1 MVTTFRTVSGETI
14 LADSGPLPPGVN
26 LTPVERLEPHH
37 GEQAKA
43 LVILPFISA
52 QQAEQFATLVMAQYG
67 ADSFQTP
74 IVTSGTAYEYLTPDG
89 EAGQVFELFP
99 DARWEAFI
107 KEGNEQHHV
116 LQRVIQGGTDEER
129 TS

>member
-1 MVTTFRTVSGETI
+1 MSDTGSAAREVDFQSEDENV
-14 LADSGPLPPGVN
+14 LDPQNPPS
-26 LTPVERLEPHH
+26 R
-37 GEQAKA
+37 A
-43 LVILPFISA
+43 LVILPFA
-52 QQAEQFATLVMAQYG
+52 TPQQAEQFATLVMHQFGPEFAV
-67 ADSFQTP
+67 P
-74 IVTSGTAYEYLTPDG
+74 IVTAGTAYEYLDAETG

-116 LQRVIQGGTDEER
+116 LQRIIKEAAINEER